1 MLPVGMDLT
10 YHQDQTQKAGKRHNY
25 KIQIYHS
32 IIFAAGKI
40 IEKAPLEYC
49 REEPQMQI
57 FLFFMKI

>member
-49 REEPQMQI
+49 REEP
-57 FLFFMKI
+57 